1 MYDFHY
7 QVVTV
12 LYVWVKKHT
21 SKADGEALTIK
32 MGFYGQVGAVVGPA
46 SQLLLVWS
54 DAFGAPLHQ
63 ETQLACDGIPGNEYV
78 VSTVPPPGTG
88 LGSPPIPGTSPD
100 GVGLGDGGSGSG
112 MISPSSSSSIFGDD
126 NSSSNS
132 CLYY

>member
-1 MYDFHY
+1 M
-7 QVVTV
+7 

-54 DAFGAPLHQ
+54 DAFGAPPHQ
-63 ETQLACDGIPGNEYV
+63 ETQLACDGIPGNDYV

-88 LGSPPIPGTSPD
+88 LGSPVPTSPD
-100 GVGLGDGGSGSG
+100 VGLGDGGSGSG
-112 MISPSSSSSIFGDD
+112 MISPSSSSIFGDK
-126 NSSSNS
+126 SSSNS

>member
-1 MYDFHY
+1 M
-7 QVVTV
+7 

-78 VSTVPPPGTG
+78 VGTVPPPGTG
-88 LGSPPIPGTSPD
+88 LGSPIPTSPD
-100 GVGLGDGGSGSG
+100 VGLGDGGSGSG
-112 MISPSSSSSIFGDD
+112 MISPSSSSIFGD

>member
-88 LGSPPIPGTSPD
+88 LGSPIPTSPD
-100 GVGLGDGGSGSG
+100 VGLGDGGSGSG
-112 MISPSSSSSIFGDD
+112 MISPSSSSIFGD

>member
-1 MYDFHY
+1 MYDFHS

-88 LGSPPIPGTSPD
+88 LGSPIPGTSPD
-100 GVGLGDGGSGSG
+100 LGLGDGGSGSG
-112 MISPSSSSSIFGDD
+112 MISPSSSSIFGD